1 MSKRPEHPKI
11 WSKTPFLCHNSGK
24 VTSKWPQA
32 TLRPGSWD
40 PQILVFLQVWHMPCH
55 LGHLTIQD
63 RWRPTSLFM
72 PVQRNIKVSRQRAVQ
87 AGWGGAELHMPITR
101 SLFPAPNFFPSSPL
115 PAWLIWMTKLLF
127 LSEIVRWRIVL
138 CASYCV
144 VKGKEHGK
152 SCIRILYKK
161 YCVSHIPWHS
171 WVHIY
176 CWKWV

>member
-1 MSKRPEHPKI
+1 MVK
-11 WSKTPFLCHNSGK
+11 N
-24 VTSKWPQA
+24 
-32 TLRPGSWD
+32 
-40 PQILVFLQVWHMPCH
+40 
-55 LGHLTIQD
+55 TI
-63 RWRPTSLFM
+63 FM
-72 PVQRNIKVSRQRAVQ
+72 PQFGQGDVKMAPGNPKTWELRSPDPGLSTGMAHALPPWSSDNPRQVEANVLVHACPEKYQSEQTEGGPSRLRWSRAAHAHHKESV
-87 AGWGGAELHMPITR
+87 PV
-101 SLFPAPNFFPSSPL
+101 FPAPNFFPSSPL

-176 CWKWV
+176 CLKWV